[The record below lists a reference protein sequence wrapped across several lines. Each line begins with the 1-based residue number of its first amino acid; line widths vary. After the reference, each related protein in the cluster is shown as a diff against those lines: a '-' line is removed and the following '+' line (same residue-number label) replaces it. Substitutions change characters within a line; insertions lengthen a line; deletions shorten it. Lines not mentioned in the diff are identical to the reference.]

1 MGNKLY
7 IGINYREDKTRYSRE
22 KKKCSHLWPTM
33 KKPGVP
39 VPLPSKA
46 AWELKDFTKSYED
59 DRQEQKNTLNGNHLY
74 CHWYL
79 RVVAMRKVTQCY

>member
-1 MGNKLY
+1 
-7 IGINYREDKTRYSRE
+7 
-22 KKKCSHLWPTM
+22 M
-33 KKPGVP
+33 KKPGAP